1 MDSTI
6 VLGVVMFTGTV
17 VALVAVILMARAKL
31 VSAGDV
37 TLNINGE
44 KSVTVP
50 AGGKLLGT
58 LAEQGIYL
66 SSACGGG
73 GSCGQCRCQVLDG
86 GGSMLSTEEGHFTR
100 S

>member
-1 MDSTI
+1 
-6 VLGVVMFTGTV
+6 
-17 VALVAVILMARAKL
+17 MARAKL

-44 KSVTVP
+44 KSVTVL

-73 GSCGQCRCQVLDG
+73 GFVFFFFVIPLLLIIDYNT
-86 GGSMLSTEEGHFTR
+86 LPI
-100 S
+100 